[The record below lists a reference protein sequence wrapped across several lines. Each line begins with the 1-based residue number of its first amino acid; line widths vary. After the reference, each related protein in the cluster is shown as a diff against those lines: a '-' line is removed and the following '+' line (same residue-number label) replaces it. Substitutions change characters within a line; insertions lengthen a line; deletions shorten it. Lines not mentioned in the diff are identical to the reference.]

1 MSKEQPEAIRL
12 ADALY
17 EQSEHHFEAAQH
29 CDMRPCDTLNWEH
42 FETNREAAVELR
54 RLHAENEALRA
65 QIGQGVPVGVVG
77 AMPGTDGFT
86 MACFHADK
94 VPVGSKLYTHPAPQQ
109 KPLTDEQD
117 RALCEA
123 YCNAAS
129 DEYFKARPQLD
140 SSANRRIFYAGHRK
154 AWIEW
159 QAAHHI
165 GEKK

>member
-1 MSKEQPEAIRL
+1 MKTASDPPAPQ
-12 ADALY
+12 
-17 EQSEHHFEAAQH
+17 
-29 CDMRPCDTLNWEH
+29 
-42 FETNREAAVELR
+42 
-54 RLHAENEALRA
+54 
-65 QIGQGVPVGVVG
+65 QIGQGVPV
-77 AMPGTDGFT
+77 AWSPALDYPGYENERVWCNGKPRQEDIDYWEKHGNGITL
-86 MACFHADK
+86 A
-94 VPVGSKLYTHPAPQQ
+94 YTHPAPQQ

-140 SSANRRIFYAGHRK
+140 SDVNRRIFGAGHRK

-159 QAAHHI
+159 QAAHTI